1 MKYDILGDIHG
12 CYDTLVS
19 LLDKLDYEFVDGCYQ
34 HASRKLI
41 YVGDFVDRGPKQLE
55 VIDCAKA
62 MIEGG
67 HALAV
72 MGNHE
77 FNAIAYAT
85 ADPRDGGHLRRH
97 SERNH
102 RNHKAFL
109 DAVEGNPEKYKEIID
124 WFYTLPIWLELDDL
138 RIIHACWDQDEI
150 DKIRTHYGDT
160 PYLSEELL
168 TAAADPN
175 RWEYESLET
184 LLKGKEIR
192 LGDGHSFIDP
202 GGIRRYNMRVR
213 WWDKTATTYRAAFMG
228 PEAALPHIS
237 TDTIE
242 EDHLVNYPATEK
254 PLFIGH
260 YWMTGTPAPLMPNI
274 ACVDY
279 SIARRDG
286 VLCAYRW
293 DGEAELSVNKF
304 VTVSRLEP

>member
-19 LLDKLDYEFVDGCYQ
+19 LLDTLDYQLIDGCYQ

-41 YVGDFVDRGPKQLE
+41 FVGDFIDRGPKQLE

-62 MIEGG
+62 MVEGG

-85 ADPRDGGHLRRH
+85 HDPKDGGFLRRH
-97 SERNH
+97 SERNQ
-102 RNHKAFL
+102 RNHQDFL
-109 DAVEGNPEKYKEIID
+109 DAVEGNPKKYTEIID
-124 WFYTLPIWLELDDL
+124 WFCTLPMWLELDDL
-138 RIIHACWDQDEI
+138 RIIHACWDQGAI
-150 DKIRTHYGDT
+150 NKIQANYADS
-160 PYLSEELL
+160 PYLSKELL
-168 TAAADPN
+168 IAAADPA
-175 RWEYESLET
+175 RWEYEDLET

-213 WWDKTATTYRAAFMG
+213 WWDETATTYRAAFMG
-228 PEAALPHIS
+228 PEAALPHLS
-237 TDTIE
+237 TDTIQ
-242 EDHLVNYPATEK
+242 EDHLVDYANTEK
-254 PLFIGH
+254 PLFVGH
-260 YWMTGTPAPLMPNI
+260 YWMAGEPAPLMPNI

-279 SIARRDG
+279 SIARGDG
-286 VLCAYRW
+286 KLCAYRW
-293 DGEAELSVNKF
+293 DGESVLSTDKF
-304 VTVSRLEP
+304 VTVPRLEP